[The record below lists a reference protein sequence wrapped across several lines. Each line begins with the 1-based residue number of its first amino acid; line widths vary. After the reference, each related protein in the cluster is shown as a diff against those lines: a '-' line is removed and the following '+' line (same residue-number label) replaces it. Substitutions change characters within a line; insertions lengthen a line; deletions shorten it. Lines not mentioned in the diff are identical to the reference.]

1 MGLPARNRTTFLGF
15 MCYDSTI
22 ANRLPT
28 CLYFDQLPT
37 LLISIDY
44 FLDIKKLICFR
55 IATYSS
61 IADHICQALLLRKA
75 AKGKRG
81 RISAQAIEDIFAPHF
96 MVQLFQ

>member
-37 LLISIDY
+37 LLIFIDL
-44 FLDIKKLICFR
+44 LDGILEDF
-55 IATYSS
+55 AT
-61 IADHICQALLLRKA
+61 DGTDRKDVFFYQV
-75 AKGKRG
+75 K
-81 RISAQAIEDIFAPHF
+81 
-96 MVQLFQ
+96 